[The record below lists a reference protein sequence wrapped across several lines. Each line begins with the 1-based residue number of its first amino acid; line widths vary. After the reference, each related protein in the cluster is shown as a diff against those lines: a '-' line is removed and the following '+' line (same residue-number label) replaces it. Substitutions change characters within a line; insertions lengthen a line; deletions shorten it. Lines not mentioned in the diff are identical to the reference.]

1 MSAASGTIRY
11 HTVPALPPHSRHTT
25 RHASTHTAPRASLA
39 RLDYSQRFPSPLSAN
54 HTAEEEEERGILLL
68 QPEEQVAVVAA
79 AATVVE
85 GHVGLRVTPQRVG
98 GKDVHPPLGQLM
110 RNLTNHK
117 PAFTVTG
124 LQAGQEF
131 SLVIQASNREGSSP
145 PTVLSAFTLRDNA
158 QTVIGVSSGGE
169 GRTNKGGGGAGSGGT
184 SGSSGGNSGV
194 SVPSSG
200 NGGGGVDDGEE
211 AGGGGVVSGWV
222 FVPPMMLVLAASLSS
237 ILLLALIIIIVIK
250 RRGRRS
256 QRVER
261 QLEQVKLSGEA
272 LVPPPSPQEAPRRT
286 PGSRRKQL
294 RGEGVMDEGSCA
306 GSVCGSG
313 SRETVL
319 DGGGEEGE
327 IVCGTTVA
335 AEVEVTEG
343 TTTTGGGI
351 GGEGESETRLGAAAT
366 VGGAGGAAAAG
377 TAAGGIMIG
386 GMGLFDNS
394 GSCNGGLLPSVSTAS
409 PMDIMTGSL
418 QEGVGMESAPLPLL
432 GVTRLGRGV
441 PRQQQVLYQEVPVL
455 GVGGLVGGGLDPVT
469 STSVGAM
476 NLGVGGMPRM
486 VGVNMGG
493 MMGAGVGNPCMGVGP
508 LGGVGGM
515 GAAGGLGA
523 VGRLEAGG
531 GGGYVLVRTPGIPAS
546 SSSPTP
552 PTLRFPTYSPAGFVR
567 QNLED
572 TSLTH
577 PNESMSSL

>member
-1 MSAASGTIRY
+1 
-11 HTVPALPPHSRHTT
+11 
-25 RHASTHTAPRASLA
+25 
-39 RLDYSQRFPSPLSAN
+39 
-54 HTAEEEEERGILLL
+54 
-68 QPEEQVAVVAA
+68 
-79 AATVVE
+79 
-85 GHVGLRVTPQRVG
+85 
-98 GKDVHPPLGQLM
+98 
-110 RNLTNHK
+110 
-117 PAFTVTG
+117 
-124 LQAGQEF
+124 
-131 SLVIQASNREGSSP
+131 
-145 PTVLSAFTLRDNA
+145 
-158 QTVIGVSSGGE
+158 
-169 GRTNKGGGGAGSGGT
+169 
-184 SGSSGGNSGV
+184 
-194 SVPSSG
+194 
-200 NGGGGVDDGEE
+200 
-211 AGGGGVVSGWV
+211 
-222 FVPPMMLVLAASLSS
+222 
-237 ILLLALIIIIVIK
+237 
-250 RRGRRS
+250 
-256 QRVER
+256 
-261 QLEQVKLSGEA
+261 
-272 LVPPPSPQEAPRRT
+272 
-286 PGSRRKQL
+286 
-294 RGEGVMDEGSCA
+294 MDEGSCA

-335 AEVEVTEG
+335 AEVEVKEG
-343 TTTTGGGI
+343 TTTAGGGI
-351 GGEGESETRLGAAAT
+351 GEGESEARLGAVVT
-366 VGGAGGAAAAG
+366 PGGCGGAAAAAG

-418 QEGVGMESAPLPLL
+418 QEGVGMENAPLPLL

-455 GVGGLVGGGLDPVT
+455 GVGGLVGGGLD
-469 STSVGAM
+469 SASSAGVGTM

-493 MMGAGVGNPCMGVGP
+493 MMGAGVGNQCMSVGP
-508 LGGVGGM
+508 MGGVGGV
-515 GAAGGLGA
+515 GAARGLGA

-531 GGGYVLVRTPGIPAS
+531 GGGYVLVRTPGMPSS